1 MGPSIPPILVSFHW
15 GHKFHLHEKRE
26 KGLDFR
32 ASSVSAASE
41 VRVWRL
47 PEYEVPEGTKDA
59 RKNHEN
65 PRNVCQ
71 VSIVHASKN
80 IIEYPLASWP
90 AVWAA
95 GAMIYILAGFY
106 SGHQSTSNL
115 INSARIWAA
124 QWLCPASCTRGGRTD
139 RRIIWSLPLY
149 ASSAKKWKKGT
160 GQQANNRQTTSIMQ
174 KVTYMI
180 TQYNSAYIS
189 IVMSY
194 YRI

>member
-1 MGPSIPPILVSFHW
+1 MGPSIPPILVAFHLE
-15 GHKFHLHEKRE
+15 HKFHLHEKRE
-26 KGLDFR
+26 KGLDLPSLLCLR
-32 ASSVSAASE
+32 SIGSE
-41 VRVWRL
+41 SLTPSWVW
-47 PEYEVPEGTKDA
+47 GGWGHA
-59 RKNHEN
+59 N

-71 VSIVHASKN
+71 FSIVHGSKN

-149 ASSAKKWKKGT
+149 ASSGKKWKKGDRPA
-160 GQQANNRQTTSIMQ
+160 GKQQANNIYNAKSYVHDNSI
-174 KVTYMI
+174 
-180 TQYNSAYIS
+180 
-189 IVMSY
+189 
-194 YRI
+194 